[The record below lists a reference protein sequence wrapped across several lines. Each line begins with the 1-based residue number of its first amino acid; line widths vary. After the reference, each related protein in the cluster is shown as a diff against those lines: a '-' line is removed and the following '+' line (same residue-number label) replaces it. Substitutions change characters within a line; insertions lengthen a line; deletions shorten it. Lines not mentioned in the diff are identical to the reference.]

1 MAIFEK
7 KAKSEYRKFVG
18 ESIIVEKEV
27 DRTSQAET
35 WIHYYTYAKPPFST
49 SLSPEKLAEL
59 MEEIKKSEKEA
70 KKKHSNHLRKNMVQ
84 GTLIPRRKKADS
96 FLAPLGY
103 ITARVMP
110 VSSAINDSELSPI
123 IEETKIPLHSSMA
136 EIADFFPLK
145 YIDENLKDLHE
156 RRGVGGKTMGVV
168 LEDLISNYAVDL
180 IVVEPSRAAE
190 DLLRGKFKFH
200 KPRQAS
206 RHIYKKIVD

>member
-7 KAKSEYRKFVG
+7 KAKAEYRKFVG

-136 EIADFFPLK
+136 TEFLSPQL
-145 YIDENLKDLHE
+145 
-156 RRGVGGKTMGVV
+156 
-168 LEDLISNYAVDL
+168 
-180 IVVEPSRAAE
+180 
-190 DLLRGKFKFH
+190 
-200 KPRQAS
+200 
-206 RHIYKKIVD
+206 